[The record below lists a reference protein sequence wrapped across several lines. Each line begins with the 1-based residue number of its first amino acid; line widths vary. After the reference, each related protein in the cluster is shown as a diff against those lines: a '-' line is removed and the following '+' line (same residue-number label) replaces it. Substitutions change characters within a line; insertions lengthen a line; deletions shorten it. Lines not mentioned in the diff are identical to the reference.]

1 LSSKLSGITKEEYRK
16 LIAEV
21 LAHDIHYYM
30 EARPVISDYEYDLLV
45 KKLEQIEL
53 AHPEWVSR
61 SSPTQRVSGGLS
73 KGFRQIEHT
82 VPMLSLANTYSRE
95 ELEDFVKRVQKLLG
109 HSSVHFCCELK
120 MDGIAVT
127 VRYEDGLFV
136 QGLTRGDGRKGEDIT
151 ENMKTIRSVP
161 MELIGSHIPDILEVR
176 GEVFMPHQVFEELND
191 EKRDKGEELYANPRN
206 AAAGSL
212 KLLDAKEVVKR
223 KLSAVFYGLAD
234 EIEAPV
240 PTQLECHIFLKKI
253 GLPSFD
259 DHFRKRCD
267 SVDAIL
273 KFADSIEEKRHNLPF
288 DIDGIVVKVDEL
300 KYHDQMGTTGKSP
313 RWAVA
318 YKFAAEQA
326 LTRIKKITVQVGRT
340 GVLTPVAELEPVFVS
355 GSTIARATLHNQEEV
370 ERKDIR
376 VGDWVI
382 IEKGGDVI
390 PKVVEVDK
398 NRRPQGT
405 HSWKMPHFCPSCG
418 AHVITSED
426 EVAVRCPN
434 TKDCPEQQIG
444 RIAYFASKDAM
455 DIEHLG
461 EKVVEQLFRK
471 GLVRNL
477 SDIYSLTAEDL
488 AKLDGFKEKSI
499 KNLLE
504 SIDKSRQVALPRFL
518 LSLGIK
524 HVGEGIA
531 ELLAENAGSIER
543 LSLMGIEELKAIQGI
558 GVKIAQSV
566 VDYFKEPANI
576 KEIHMLLMMGIKP
589 QSIKVTRRT
598 DHLFSG
604 KMFVLTGS
612 LQNYSR
618 DEATALIKER
628 GGKVSGSVS
637 AKTDYILAGEDPG
650 SKLDKA
656 KALKVPVLSEYDFEK
671 LLT

>member
-1 LSSKLSGITKEEYRK
+1 MLT
-16 LIAEV
+16 
-21 LAHDIHYYM
+21 HDIHYYM
-30 EARPVISDYEYDLLV
+30 EAKPVISDYEYDLLV

-53 AHPEWVSR
+53 AHPEWLSR
-61 SSPTQRVSGGLS
+61 SSPTQRVSGGLA
-73 KGFRQIEHT
+73 KGFKQVEHT

-95 ELEDFVKRVQKLLG
+95 ELEDFVKRVEKLLG

-120 MDGIAVT
+120 MDGVAVT
-127 VRYEDGLFV
+127 VRYEEGLFV

-161 MELIGSHIPDILEVR
+161 MELSGPHVPDVLEVR
-176 GEVFMPHQVFEELND
+176 GEVFMPHQVFEELNN
-191 EKRDKGEELYANPRN
+191 EKRDRGEELYANPRN

-223 KLSAVFYGLAD
+223 KLSAVFYSLAD
-234 EIEAPV
+234 EIDPPV
-240 PTQLECHIFLKKI
+240 STQFECHLFLKKI
-253 GLPSFD
+253 GLPAFG

-288 DIDGIVVKVDEL
+288 DIDGIVIKVDEL

-326 LTRIKKITVQVGRT
+326 LTRIKEITVQVGRT

-390 PKVVEVDK
+390 PKVVEVDRK
-398 NRRPQGT
+398 RRPAGT
-405 HSWKMPHFCPSCG
+405 HPWKMPHVCPSCG
-418 AHVITSED
+418 SRVIASEE

-434 TKDCPEQQIG
+434 SKDCPEQQMG

-461 EKVVEQLFRK
+461 EKVVEQLFTK
-471 GLVRNL
+471 KLVRTL
-477 SDIYSLTAEDL
+477 SDIYALTADDL

-499 KNLLE
+499 QNLLE
-504 SIDKSRQVALPRFL
+504 SIDKSRHVSLPRFL

-531 ELLAENAGSIER
+531 DLLAENAGSIEK
-543 LSLMGIEELKAIQGI
+543 LSRMSIEELKEIQGI
-558 GVKIAQSV
+558 GGKIAQSI

-576 KEIHMLLMMGIKP
+576 KEIHMLLMMGVKP
-589 QSIKVTRRT
+589 QSVKVERRT
-598 DHLFSG
+598 DHAFSG
-604 KMFVLTGS
+604 KTFVLTGS

-637 AKTDYILAGEDPG
+637 AKTDYVLAGEDPG

-656 KALKVPVLSEYDFEK
+656 KALKVSVLSEYDFEK
-671 LLT
+671 LL

>member
-1 LSSKLSGITKEEYRK
+1 MSSKFDVITKEEYRK
-16 LIAEV
+16 LIAEI
-21 LAHDIHYYM
+21 LTHDIHYYM
-30 EARPVISDYEYDLLV
+30 ETKPVISDYEYDLLV
-45 KKLEQIEL
+45 KKLEEIEL
-53 AHPEWVSR
+53 NHPEWVSR

-73 KGFRQIEHT
+73 KGFKQQEHT

-109 HSSVHFCCELK
+109 RTSVHFCSELK
-120 MDGIAVT
+120 MDGLAVT
-127 VRYEDGLFV
+127 VRYEEGLFV

-161 MELIGSHIPDILEVR
+161 MKLSGSHIPDVLEVR
-176 GEVFMPHQVFEELND
+176 GEVFMPHKVFEELNE
-191 EKRDKGEELYANPRN
+191 EKKDRGEELYANPRN

-212 KLLDAKEVVKR
+212 KLLDAKEVAKR
-223 KLSAVFYGLAD
+223 KLSAVFYGVAD
-234 EIEAPV
+234 EINAPIE
-240 PTQLECHIFLKKI
+240 TQFECHQFLKKI
-253 GLPSFD
+253 GLPVFD
-259 DHFRKRCD
+259 EHFRKRCD
-267 SVDAIL
+267 SVDEIL

-300 KYHDQMGTTGKSP
+300 KYHDQMGATGKSP

-326 LTRIKKITVQVGRT
+326 LTRIKDITVQVGRT

-376 VGDWVI
+376 IGDWVI

-398 NRRPQGT
+398 KRRPHNT
-405 HSWKMPHFCPSCG
+405 HTWKMPHSCPSCG
-418 AHVITSED
+418 TPVVQSEE

-434 TKDCPEQQIG
+434 SSGCSEQQMG
-444 RIAYFASKDAM
+444 RIVYFASKDAM

-461 EKVVEQLFRK
+461 EKVVQQLFTK
-471 GLVRNL
+471 KLVSSL
-477 SDIYSLTAEDL
+477 SDIYALSADDL
-488 AKLDGFKEKSI
+488 AKLDGFKKKSVQ
-499 KNLLE
+499 NLLE
-504 SIDKSRQVALPRFL
+504 SIDKSRHVSLSRFI

-531 ELLAENAGSIER
+531 EILAENAGSIEK
-543 LSLMGIEELKAIQGI
+543 LSLLNVEDLKEIQGI
-558 GVKIAQSV
+558 GSKIAHSV
-566 VDYFKEPANI
+566 VDYFKDPVNV
-576 KEIHMLLMMGIKP
+576 KEIHMLLMMGVKP
-589 QSIKVTRRT
+589 QGVKVTRRM
-598 DHLFSG
+598 DHDFSG
-604 KMFVLTGS
+604 KTFVLTGS

-628 GGKVSGSVS
+628 GARVTGSVS
-637 AKTDYILAGEDPG
+637 SKTDYVLAGDDPG

-656 KALKVPVLSEYDFEK
+656 KELKVKVLSEYDFEK
-671 LLT
+671 LL